1 MIFDGTTRLGEALAI
16 ILHFVSKS
24 WTLERLVRIQLLSKS
39 MTGEEIARE
48 LIRIISANYDI
59 DSNQLIAAMRDRAA
73 VNGVAVRT
81 VAVVYPKALDI
92 GCFSH
97 TIDRVGEHFK
107 TPILSEFS
115 TSWIMLFSHSPKA
128 KLLWKEQTGRAVAS
142 YSATR
147 WWSRCCL
154 QSFRIHRRLHF
165 SRLSLLGRSICESSL

>member
-16 ILHFVSKS
+16 ILHFGSES

-39 MTGEEIARE
+39 MTGGEIARE
-48 LIRIISANYDI
+48 LIRVISANYDI
-59 DSNQLIAAMRDRAA
+59 DPNQLIAAMRDRAA

-107 TPILSEFS
+107 TPILSFLPPGS
-115 TSWIMLFSHSPKA
+115 CFFLIVPKQNYYGKSKLQQGGGADAACNLSGSQKAALLKIELAGA
-128 KLLWKEQTGRAVAS
+128 KHL
-142 YSATR
+142 
-147 WWSRCCL
+147 
-154 QSFRIHRRLHF
+154 
-165 SRLSLLGRSICESSL
+165 